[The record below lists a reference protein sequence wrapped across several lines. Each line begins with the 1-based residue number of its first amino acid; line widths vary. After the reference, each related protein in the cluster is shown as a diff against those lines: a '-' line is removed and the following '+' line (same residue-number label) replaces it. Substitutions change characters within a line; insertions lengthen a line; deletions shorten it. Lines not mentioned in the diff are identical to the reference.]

1 MSFNII
7 LIYLYNDI
15 LKFLFL
21 FPLMKYPTD
30 VTDVVSGMV
39 CPLLYLPHEISIGTF
54 MSTYTHLFVFIVGN
68 WLYKADSSA
77 CNIHWG

>member
-30 VTDVVSGMV
+30 VTDVVSGV
-39 CPLLYLPHEISIGTF
+39 VSIGTF

-77 CNIHWG
+77 CNIH